1 MDAKS
6 KRPRICQICGDV
18 AKSMHFGGLCCDSC
32 KAFFRRS
39 VQSDGFRNFKCSGD
53 KRCSISIASRKFC
66 KLCRFNKCEKVGMVR
81 EWVMSEEERIQLMKS
96 RLNKKDEATTSELNS
111 CAVDA
116 ALVNSYKGRVALTAS
131 GAPNLHGL
139 NRRRHMEYRRREIDE
154 GEEQTTCVGEDRN
167 DAPER
172 DRSVNKK
179 LLLEPGEVDPGLYR
193 INNKLEPGQVDH
205 TLYRKPRKKNNIA
218 AKGIPKPGCKE
229 DEAAVEVEPEDDDKS
244 LEKEAACIVE
254 VEPQTKMSTSY
265 FCKKRKQKSNSYS
278 FDKTAWRSSSES
290 PSCSEYEAK
299 SCQDSSKKALLG
311 EPNLFEKN
319 TEYKSL
325 DYYEVA
331 AVQNTAGSSLTCR
344 SPSSD
349 EGGTSPQ
356 FVENRRTSP
365 DCRRNILLNRRHP
378 GSSDS
383 LKISCL
389 ALEPQSL
396 CKSSLNSNSGLGSA
410 GNSLPNSPS
419 SPDDDCK
426 ADDVNASLTD
436 SSDFSVC
443 PDDSSNDQS
452 LNSFPRDP
460 YKYAI
465 MINERPGLPITNYM
479 QNHELYKLKAVV
491 RSIQRVEHCL
501 PYPSEASTCV
511 MSTYSH
517 FIKRVSFFLDQF
529 EEFSSMP
536 IADQSIAIESNIT
549 AIALVFGSSFLDG
562 RSGAYKNFLP
572 SPMEKVTDMPAIEAT
587 LTPNI
592 FRKFQEVIGVL
603 GQFQVDIRMGYMVIL
618 IIVLSR
624 RNDPNHHCFYRKL
637 LYNYI
642 CWKYGEANAEHI
654 NKHLFKAIAG
664 IKQHSGIFE
673 SMCAKPDR
681 RDSFDEEGFSKRIK
695 TESPDDDLQPSLSF
709 MSDTI
714 PYQMGDIPS
723 GAAAPDIN
731 VLRDMF
737 FSGASREELCNY
749 YYHGTSNT
757 DVKTEPFSSD
767 YEAFCPTSSS
777 SVLQDV
783 ITNNNSQ
790 KDHFELGVCNYTDS
804 STITSLEDLKVPPHT
819 VDLSDT
825 SNPLNLA
832 SYGEHASLIEQYGTF
847 FNKNMAESVN
857 QLSMADSSQLPI
869 AESTSQLTI
878 TDTTSQHPIDES
890 MSQLPINF
898 SNRLRSSDGSS
909 MQEIIAKHGA
919 DKLRDLYLAGDM
931 ASLKSMFTSASST
944 SLTPTGIDVPVPV
957 NSAHNYPISA
967 ISNQGVHFLDQI
979 ANLEET
985 RSNLSVSDLKP
996 NMNTQYN
1003 LGRSCSLS
1011 PSLRSHQ
1018 ETRMPQKFSAQGFS
1032 MGHLQESYDV
1042 PTPRPTKA
1050 SYVPVPH
1057 SFYSPQST
1065 YDPTPPHSAK
1075 DSYDHIPA
1083 RLSSPLPAHAKFG
1096 SSKDILS
1103 SMSSFQ
1109 FSTPSSAAASNFSAS
1124 MKRNSLGRNSFSAK
1138 SDDVTTT
1145 KSCNKNDNLLVSG
1158 LTSEIDLSFKGLNS
1172 LDLSLSRLSPGKDLS
1187 RTGMSTGRDSVSG
1200 LNSKGVL
1207 PGSGLIA
1214 GRDQPLSGLS
1224 SDKDFQPYSSTVG
1237 VEPNIISPRHS
1248 PERLKDLERSHFNPS
1263 NYLD

>member
-1 MDAKS
+1 MLEIVCTNQWGRTPSALISLAAFNQPLIPNHLADLAMS
-6 KRPRICQICGDV
+6 RSPYRPFHHYHPHCHNSPRDQNYLPHQICGDV

-265 FCKKRKQKSNSYS
+265 FY
-278 FDKTAWRSSSES
+278 
-290 PSCSEYEAK
+290 
-299 SCQDSSKKALLG
+299 
-311 EPNLFEKN
+311 
-319 TEYKSL
+319 
-325 DYYEVA
+325 
-331 AVQNTAGSSLTCR
+331 
-344 SPSSD
+344 
-349 EGGTSPQ
+349 
-356 FVENRRTSP
+356 
-365 DCRRNILLNRRHP
+365 
-378 GSSDS
+378 
-383 LKISCL
+383 
-389 ALEPQSL
+389 
-396 CKSSLNSNSGLGSA
+396 
-410 GNSLPNSPS
+410 
-419 SPDDDCK
+419 DDCK

-967 ISNQGVHFLDQI
+967 ISNQGDHKWED
-979 ANLEET
+979 
-985 RSNLSVSDLKP
+985 D
-996 NMNTQYN
+996 
-1003 LGRSCSLS
+1003 
-1011 PSLRSHQ
+1011 
-1018 ETRMPQKFSAQGFS
+1018 RMA
-1032 MGHLQESYDV
+1032 E
-1042 PTPRPTKA
+1042 
-1050 SYVPVPH
+1050 
-1057 SFYSPQST
+1057 
-1065 YDPTPPHSAK
+1065 
-1075 DSYDHIPA
+1075 
-1083 RLSSPLPAHAKFG
+1083 
-1096 SSKDILS
+1096 
-1103 SMSSFQ
+1103 
-1109 FSTPSSAAASNFSAS
+1109 
-1124 MKRNSLGRNSFSAK
+1124 
-1138 SDDVTTT
+1138 DD
-1145 KSCNKNDNLLVSG
+1145 
-1158 LTSEIDLSFKGLNS
+1158 
-1172 LDLSLSRLSPGKDLS
+1172 R
-1187 RTGMSTGRDSVSG
+1187 
-1200 LNSKGVL
+1200 
-1207 PGSGLIA
+1207 
-1214 GRDQPLSGLS
+1214 QW
-1224 SDKDFQPYSSTVG
+1224 
-1237 VEPNIISPRHS
+1237 
-1248 PERLKDLERSHFNPS
+1248 
-1263 NYLD
+1263 